1 MRFIMLVILTSF
13 LLFSCSTTTT
23 VDEELNTITTTTKSG
38 NFGLTLEKDYEE
50 QECEDDSISCD
61 VLSSWVYQA
70 FIEGDYQGTVDEA
83 KNAISCNCAVT
94 HADGIYSYLARG
106 YIELGNN
113 DKAIKSIEKGLSYN
127 SENIEL
133 IELAI
138 WNAQQLNNAADEI
151 SYLELL
157 LTIKRESTVFEKLA
171 EAYRKEKNYNDQ
183 IRVIKELLK
192 IDPNNNIANAELKL
206 AFQKTGRDEFEIDK
220 ERCEKN
226 PDNFN
231 FCFEYAE
238 NLMNSRRYEESLGV
252 LFNMEKRYPKN
263 EKILNNIAEISLN
276 NYDEDTALDTYKKLI
291 KINDSESSYFIEISK
306 IYQDKEKYKDAH
318 KWASKALK
326 INSSDVSAIFNFAE
340 LLKNSVESCSQESLS
355 LEDKVVYEISYRYYM
370 KSYKKGHKESKSM
383 INWFK
388 DNKESVLPT
397 LEDWFLIDTD
407 LDRLKP
413 IEINPKNICYDWVEQ
428 KVERIK

>member
-23 VDEELNTITTTTKSG
+23 VDEELNTITTTTKNG

-138 WNAQQLNNAADEI
+138 WNAQRLNNAADEI

-157 LTIKRESTVFEKLA
+157 
-171 EAYRKEKNYNDQ
+171 
-183 IRVIKELLK
+183 
-192 IDPNNNIANAELKL
+192 
-206 AFQKTGRDEFEIDK
+206 
-220 ERCEKN
+220 
-226 PDNFN
+226 
-231 FCFEYAE
+231 
-238 NLMNSRRYEESLGV
+238 
-252 LFNMEKRYPKN
+252 
-263 EKILNNIAEISLN
+263 
-276 NYDEDTALDTYKKLI
+276 
-291 KINDSESSYFIEISK
+291 
-306 IYQDKEKYKDAH
+306 
-318 KWASKALK
+318 
-326 INSSDVSAIFNFAE
+326 
-340 LLKNSVESCSQESLS
+340 
-355 LEDKVVYEISYRYYM
+355 
-370 KSYKKGHKESKSM
+370 
-383 INWFK
+383 
-388 DNKESVLPT
+388 
-397 LEDWFLIDTD
+397 
-407 LDRLKP
+407 
-413 IEINPKNICYDWVEQ
+413 
-428 KVERIK
+428 